1 MCTSCVYKTDES
13 DWDSDSDSSRR
24 SSPRKR
30 IASSGLEDQNSSNSS
45 AQEQDE
51 GDILDSPVASQRST
65 IANKTSKS
73 SPPGLRPQPA
83 ARKMVLQTKETT
95 EGQVLFAF

>member
-1 MCTSCVYKTDES
+1 MSCVYKTDES
-13 DWDSDSDSSRR
+13 DWDSDSASSRR

-30 IASSGLEDQNSSNSS
+30 IASPGLEDQNSSNSS
-45 AQEQDE
+45 AKEQDE

-65 IANKTSKS
+65 IANNTSKS

-83 ARKMVLQTKETT
+83 VRKMVLQTKETA